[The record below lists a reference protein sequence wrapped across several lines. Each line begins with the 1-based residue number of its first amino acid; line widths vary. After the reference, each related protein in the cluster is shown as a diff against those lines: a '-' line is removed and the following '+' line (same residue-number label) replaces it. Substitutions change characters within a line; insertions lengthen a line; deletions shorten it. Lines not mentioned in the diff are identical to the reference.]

1 MLELEFTETYRKWEN
16 GPVPVRELEC
26 LKVQFPAILQP
37 VRDTDLVAGI
47 AAYGAVGFS
56 PKDDEEFAWY
66 MRPKAMEE
74 RIRENPD
81 QRERLEEARDYWEGR
96 KLKAAT
102 RASYSAMVARRLPS
116 DDLDD
121 GYPAYPLYRMTGCI
135 VDYHKLL
142 DLGLPGLLAESQR
155 RLETE
160 REEGKRLFYEGQIG
174 AVKLLKDCLLFY
186 EADCLKQAKGAGKG
200 RAVQLGE
207 MAKNLRFL
215 TGHAPETFWQAAQLA
230 WLYSIVAHTLDYGR
244 MDDYLGPFLKRD
256 LREGRIDLSFAQ
268 QIVDSI
274 WLLIADK
281 KTTVHG
287 RVVIGGMGRRD
298 EEAADL
304 FALCALEASRHVRR
318 GEPQLSLRCYRGMN
332 REVFTEALKLLG
344 EGTTF
349 PILYNDD
356 ENIPAVKQA
365 LRVSKEEALQYYP
378 FGCGEY
384 VIGAKSFGS
393 PNGVINLARVLE
405 LTLQEGE
412 WTDFEA
418 FYRDYLE
425 KIRWY
430 VQALAAQEAQEY
442 EVAGKAADFLLLSLL
457 YDDCT
462 ARGKGLFSGGIR
474 YLGGTLECYGN
485 ITASDSLTALKKR
498 VFDDGSISLEEL
510 RKALQ
515 RDFEGKEGIRS
526 RLLDAPKFGNHDPE
540 ADAMAQ
546 RLHGD
551 LCRMIA
557 GEAEKNGLY
566 TYLPVLINNDHNV
579 RFGKTTGATPDGRQ
593 AGRPLTNG
601 NSPSDGADKKGL
613 TALLLSMACMD
624 NRLTAGM
631 VQNVKLGKNLFA
643 SKEMLEKTEELIEAY
658 FRAGGSQLM
667 ITVVSAKELRDAQLH
682 PEKYQNLFVRV
693 GGYSG
698 RFISL
703 PKAVQED
710 IIGRTLYE

>member
-1 MLELEFTETYRKWEN
+1 MLELEFTETYRKWEQ
-16 GPVPVRELEC
+16 GPVPLRELEC

-37 VRDTDLVAGI
+37 VREGDLLAGI
-47 AAYGAVGFS
+47 ASFGAVGFS

-74 RIRENPD
+74 LILAHPECRA
-81 QRERLEEARDYWEGR
+81 QLEEARDYWKDR

-102 RASYSAMVARRLPS
+102 RASYSETVASRLPS

-121 GYPAYPLYRMTGCI
+121 VYPAYPLYRMTGCI

-142 DLGLPGLLAESQR
+142 DLGLPGLEARSRALW
-155 RLETE
+155 E
-160 REEGKRLFYEGQIG
+160 REETEEKRLFYEGQTG
-174 AVKLLKDCLLFY
+174 AVELLKDCLLFY
-186 EADCLKQAKGAGKG
+186 EKDCRKQAKKVDGK
-200 RAVQLGE
+200 RAKELEE
-207 MAKNLRFL
+207 MADNLRFL
-215 TGHAPETFWQAAQLA
+215 TRNAPRTFWQAAQLA
-230 WLYSIVAHTLDYGR
+230 WLYSVVAHTLDYGR

-256 LREGRIDLSFAQ
+256 LQEGRIDMAFAQ
-268 QIVDSI
+268 RIVDSL

-287 RVVIGGMGRRD
+287 RVVIGGRGRRD

-304 FALCALEASRHVRR
+304 FARCAMEASRRVRR
-318 GEPQLSLRCYRGMN
+318 GEPQLSLRCYDGMN
-332 REVFTEALKLLG
+332 HEILKEALNLLG

-356 ENIPAVKQA
+356 ATVPAVSRA
-365 LRVSKEEALQYYP
+365 LRVPEEEAAQYYP

-384 VIGAKSFGS
+384 VIAGKSFGS

-405 LTLQEGE
+405 LTLQDEE
-412 WTDFEA
+412 AEDFET
-418 FYRDYLE
+418 FYQNYLE
-425 KIRWY
+425 RIRWY
-430 VQALAAQEAQEY
+430 VEALAAQEAQEY
-442 EVAGKAADFLLLSLL
+442 RAAGEAADFLLLSLL

-485 ITASDSLTALKKR
+485 ITASDSLTALNR
-498 VFDDGSISLEEL
+498 AVFRDRSVSLSRLKE
-510 RKALQ
+510 ALKT
-515 RDFEGKEGIRS
+515 DFAGEQTLLQT
-526 RLLDAPKFGNHDPE
+526 LLDAPKFGNHHPE
-540 ADAMAQ
+540 ADGMA
-546 RLHGD
+546 RRFHED

-566 TYLPVLINNDHNV
+566 TWLPVLINNDHNV
-579 RFGKTTGATPDGRQ
+579 RFGKTTGATPDGRR

-601 NSPSDGADKKGL
+601 NSPSDGADRQGL
-613 TALLLSMACMD
+613 TALLLSMASMD
-624 NRLTAGM
+624 HGLTAGM
-631 VQNVKLGKNLFA
+631 VQNVKLGKTMF
-643 SKEMLEKTEELIEAY
+643 STQEMQEKTEAMIRAY
-658 FRAGGSQLM
+658 FQAGGSQLM
-667 ITVVSAKELRDAQLH
+667 ITVVSAQELRDAQLH

-710 IIGRTLYE
+710 IIERTLYE

>member
-1 MLELEFTETYRKWEN
+1 MLELKFTETYRKWEN
-16 GPVPVRELEC
+16 GPKPLRELEC

-37 VRDTDLVAGI
+37 VRDTDLLAGI
-47 AAYGAVGFS
+47 AAYGAIGFS

-74 RIRENPD
+74 LIQAHPECRSE
-81 QRERLEEARDYWEGR
+81 LEEARDYWKGR

-102 RASYSAMVARRLPS
+102 RASYSELVAGRLPS

-121 GYPAYPLYRMTGCI
+121 VYPAYPLYRMTGCI

-142 DLGLPGLLAESQR
+142 NLGLPGLLDESR
-155 RLETE
+155 VRLETE
-160 REEGKRLFYEGQIG
+160 ESEEKRFFYEGQIG
-174 AVKLLKDCLLFY
+174 AVNLLKDCLLFY
-186 EADCLKQAKGAGKG
+186 EADCLKQAKRRDAG
-200 RAVQLGE
+200 RAAELEE
-207 MAKNLRFL
+207 MADNLRFL
-215 TGHAPETFWQAAQLA
+215 TENAPETFWQAAQLA

-256 LREGRIDLSFAQ
+256 LETGRIELPFAQ
-268 QIVDSI
+268 RIVDSL

-281 KTTVHG
+281 RTTVHG
-287 RVVIGGMGRRD
+287 RVVIGGRGRK
-298 EEAADL
+298 EESAADL
-304 FALCALEASRHVRR
+304 FSLCALEASRRVRR

-332 REVFTEALKLLG
+332 RSVFRKALKLLG

-349 PILYNDD
+349 PILYNDE
-356 ENIPAVKQA
+356 ENIPAVERA
-365 LRVSKEEALQYYP
+365 LKVSGEEAQEYYP

-384 VIGAKSFGS
+384 VIAGKSFGS

-405 LTLQEGE
+405 LTLQEGD
-412 WTDFEA
+412 WADFESL
-418 FYRDYLE
+418 YREYLE

-430 VQALAAQEAQEY
+430 VEALAAQEAQEY
-442 EVAGKAADFLLLSLL
+442 RAAGEAADFLLLSLL

-485 ITASDSLTALKKR
+485 ITASDSLTALNR
-498 VFDDGSISLEEL
+498 LVYQEENISLKELKAALQKDFNGQEEL
-510 RKALQ
+510 RK
-515 RDFEGKEGIRS
+515 
-526 RLLDAPKFGNHDPE
+526 RLLEVPKFGNHDPA
-540 ADAMAQ
+540 ADGMAH
-546 RLHGD
+546 RLHWD

-557 GEAEKNGLY
+557 GEGKKNGLY

-579 RFGKTTGATPDGRQ
+579 RFGRTTGATPDGRK

-601 NSPSDGADKKGL
+601 NSPADGADKNGL
-613 TALLLSMACMD
+613 TALLLSMASMD
-624 NRLTAGM
+624 HKLTAGI
-631 VQNVKLGKNLFA
+631 VQNVKLGKTLF
-643 SKEMLEKTEELIEAY
+643 STEEMLKKTAALIGAY
-658 FRAGGSQLM
+658 FQAGGSQLM
-667 ITVVSAKELRDAQLH
+667 ITVVSARELKDAQLH
-682 PEKYQNLFVRV
+682 PENYQNLFVRV

-703 PKAVQED
+703 PKEVQED
-710 IIGRTLYE
+710 IIERTLYE